1 MNQVQSSQGGNP
13 LDKIKS
19 VVNGPNNVQGMERA
33 ASLAGGALLV
43 FRGMRRGGIFGLAS
57 MAMGAA
63 ALMRGSTGHCEMKQK
78 LQQRKA

>member
-1 MNQVQSSQGGNP
+1 MNQMQSSQNGSP

-19 VVNGPNNVQGMERA
+19 VVNGPTNVQGMERA

-43 FRGMRRGGIFGLAS
+43 FRGMRRGGVFGLAS

-63 ALMRGSTGHCEMKQK
+63 ALLRGSTGHCEMKQK
-78 LQQRKA
+78 LQQRNA